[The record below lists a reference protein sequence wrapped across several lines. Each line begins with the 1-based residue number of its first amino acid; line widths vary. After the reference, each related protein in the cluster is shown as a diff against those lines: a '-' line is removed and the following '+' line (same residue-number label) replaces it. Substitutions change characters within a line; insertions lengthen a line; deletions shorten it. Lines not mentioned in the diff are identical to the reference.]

1 MTCDVTYSSS
11 HSCGGCFV
19 DLVGES
25 FEEDDES
32 DEDEVGANDGCCC
45 VELFVAMVLL

>member
-11 HSCGGCFV
+11 HSCGGGFV

-25 FEEDDES
+25 FEEEDDES
-32 DEDEVGANDGCCC
+32 SISSCEDDDSSIEWYETG
-45 VELFVAMVLL
+45 EI

>member
-11 HSCGGCFV
+11 HSCGGGFV

-32 DEDEVGANDGCCC
+32 DEDEVGANDG
-45 VELFVAMVLL
+45 

>member
-11 HSCGGCFV
+11 HSCGGGFV

-25 FEEDDES
+25 FEEDDDES
-32 DEDEVGANDGCCC
+32 DEDEVGANDG
-45 VELFVAMVLL
+45 

>member
-1 MTCDVTYSSS
+1 MAAVLY
-11 HSCGGCFV
+11 V

-32 DEDEVGANDGCCC
+32 DEDEVGANDG
-45 VELFVAMVLL
+45 